1 MKKDKV
7 FKEIGIAF
15 LPFVIAATML
25 TGCGSASYDS
35 ISNMSLRSTNAM
47 TESAAVVDDVYSY
60 DSYTEEAGT
69 TTSSDIA
76 VQDTSRKLIKTVD
89 MSVETDSF
97 DELLTNVQS
106 RVTSLGGYIENSNVY
121 NGNCYFV
128 YGDSDGRSRTADLMI
143 RIPASN
149 LNEFLSLVSDQSN
162 VTRKSESVE
171 DVTLEYVDMDSHKK
185 TLQAEQ
191 DRLMELMDKAESIED
206 LITIESRLSDIRYQI
221 ESMESQL
228 RTFDN
233 QVTYSTVYLGIEE
246 VKVYTQVEELT
257 RFEEM
262 TQGFADSFESI
273 INGILDFGVSFVIHI
288 PYMLLGAVI
297 IFLIVLV
304 IFLLRRRSIKKLEKQ
319 WRSTKSPV
327 SEEQK

>member
-7 FKEIGIAF
+7 FKEIGVAF

-35 ISNMSLRSTNAM
+35 ISNMSLRSNAM

-60 DSYTEEAGT
+60 DSYTEEAGAT
-69 TTSSDIA
+69 TASDIA
-76 VQDTSRKLIKTVD
+76 IQDTSRKLIKTVD

-97 DELLTNVQS
+97 DELLTNVQN
-106 RVTSLGGYIENSNVY
+106 RITSLGGYIESSNVY
-121 NGNCYFV
+121 NSNRYFV
-128 YGDSDGRSRTADLMI
+128 YGDSDSRSRTADLMI

-162 VTRKSESVE
+162 ITRKSESVE

-246 VKVYTQVEELT
+246 VKVYTQVEELS

-262 TQGFADSFESI
+262 TQGFVDSFESI
-273 INGILDFGVSFVIHI
+273 GNGILDFGVSFVIRI

-297 IFLIVLV
+297 VLLIVLI
-304 IFLLRRRSIKKLEKQ
+304 IFLLRRRSVKKLERQ